1 MNRCRSC
8 GKRIHRTH
16 WTFNGWK
23 HVGPTLGWTPEDH
36 DHDAEPK

>member
-1 MNRCRSC
+1 MSRCRQC

-23 HVGPTLGWTPEDH
+23 HNGPGWTPQDRDH
-36 DHDAEPK
+36 DVVL